1 MTNTLEQNRNIIAD
15 APEGASHIEESSSL
29 FIKVTENDNLPFFNT
44 WWIYEDGSWVEND
57 SYNILLMRKID
68 DIREN
73 IALQER
79 IVELESTLTVT
90 NKFLHQFTEVCRT
103 GSIKVEGFK
112 AQDKLDNMFREY
124 VAGLDSIQKSET
136 AKEVNNECN

>member
-1 MTNTLEQNRNIIAD
+1 MTNKLEQNRKIIANQEAGATHYRPSNTSNYD
-15 APEGASHIEESSSL
+15 ALGFEL
-29 FIKVTENDNLPFFNT
+29 RCLN
-44 WWIYEDGSWVEND
+44 
-57 SYNILLMRKID
+57 

-79 IVELESTLTVT
+79 VAELESTLTVT

-103 GSIKVEGFK
+103 GSIKVEGFQ